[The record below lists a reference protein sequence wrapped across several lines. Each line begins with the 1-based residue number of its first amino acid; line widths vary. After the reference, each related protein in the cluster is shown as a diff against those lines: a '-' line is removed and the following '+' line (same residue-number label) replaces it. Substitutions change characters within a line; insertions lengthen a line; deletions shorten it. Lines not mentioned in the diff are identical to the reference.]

1 VVFNG
6 ARPEVVAIESRIRE
20 EYIRWRLA
28 RLFRSD
34 SFGFPEPVPWIG
46 QE

>member
-6 ARPEVVAIESRIRE
+6 ARPEVVAIESSIRE
-20 EYIRWRLA
+20 EYSRWRLA

-34 SFGFPEPVPWIG
+34 SFGFPELVQLIG
-46 QE
+46 GE